1 LNAPG
6 GTDDRLMRSFIAV
19 ELPNETRQ
27 ELQEMAMQLRRAG
40 IRASWVRPE
49 SMHLTLRFLG
59 EIDEDQAN
67 AAGGMLAR
75 ECRGTPPFACAVEGA
90 GAFPNLH
97 QPAVIWAGVG
107 PLDGGLAE
115 IQAIAERAAA
125 NIGLKPEKRPF
136 RPHLTLGRVRRPDEA
151 GGLMR
156 ALAPLA
162 DFRGTP
168 FTVTGVTLFS
178 STLTPQGAVY
188 ERIRECRF

>member
-1 LNAPG
+1 
-6 GTDDRLMRSFIAV
+6 MRSFIAV

-27 ELQEMAMQLRRAG
+27 ELQGMAMQLRGAG

-59 EIDEDQAN
+59 EIDEDQAS
-67 AAGGMLAR
+67 AAGEWLAR
-75 ECRGTPPFACAVEGA
+75 ECRGTSPFACAVEGA

-125 NIGLKPEKRPF
+125 HIGLTPEKRPF
-136 RPHLTLGRVRRPDEA
+136 RPHLTLGRVRRPDEV
-151 GGLMR
+151 GDLKR
-156 ALAPLA
+156 ALAPLTE
-162 DFRGTP
+162 FRGTP
-168 FTVTGVTLFS
+168 FTVTGVALFS
-178 STLTPQGAVY
+178 STLTPNGAVY